1 MVTNITD
8 RLLLKKIYDLYYQDF
23 CKRQDK
29 SDDSS
34 AKIYIPIDCNLI
46 AEKLKI
52 NPQIVFGRLYYSLD
66 KKYRYKQENGSSV
79 SLFSLKVGEERHCIH
94 FPMLSAVL
102 AELEQSYYRFTIP
115 IGISLFA
122 LAFSILGIVTG

>member
-23 CKRQDK
+23 CKRQGK

-34 AKIYIPIDCNLI
+34 GKIYIPIDCNLI
-46 AEKLKI
+46 AEQLKI

-79 SLFSLKVGEERHCIH
+79 SLFSLKVGKEQHCIH

-122 LAFSILGIVTG
+122 LAFSILGFVTG